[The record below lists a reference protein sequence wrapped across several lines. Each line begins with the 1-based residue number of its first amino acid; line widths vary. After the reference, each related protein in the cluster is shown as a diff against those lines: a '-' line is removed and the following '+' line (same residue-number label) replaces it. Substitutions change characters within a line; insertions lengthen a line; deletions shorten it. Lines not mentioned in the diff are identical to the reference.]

1 MSPPGA
7 SPRPN
12 SLTRSPAAPALL
24 RLSEVFLDAGPPH
37 VVRVP
42 TYPPAGKSGHQAEF
56 FARHPGHTLDAG
68 GSFLPCPRHLPALL
82 LVKGFLRQA
91 ELASVHRSRHSQQ
104 SVFRIWKCAR
114 TPASAKVHRDWQLLP
129 CDSAHSALSCEGLGF
144 RLQKQQRPL
153 RIKNVDVIEKAVTTA
168 TARCHLR
175 GVISRHTGLADSQRM
190 RGQT

>member
-42 TYPPAGKSGHQAEF
+42 TYPPAGKSGPQAEF
-56 FARHPGHTLDAG
+56 FARHLGHTLDAG
-68 GSFLPCPRHLPALL
+68 GSSLPCPRHLPALL

-91 ELASVHRSRHSQQ
+91 ELASVHRSRPLAA
-104 SVFRIWKCAR
+104 VRLPNLEVR
-114 TPASAKVHRDWQLLP
+114 TY
-129 CDSAHSALSCEGLGF
+129 SCKRQGAP
-144 RLQKQQRPL
+144 RL
-153 RIKNVDVIEKAVTTA
+153 A
-168 TARCHLR
+168 TP
-175 GVISRHTGLADSQRM
+175 
-190 RGQT
+190 